1 MTVFAWVL
9 STTINEFT
17 HRFKVMKKII
27 LITLCLMSSLAIA
40 RNGQP
45 DPDPVPEID
54 GALAPQVMALAVG
67 IALLIKRKK

>member
-40 RNGQP
+40 RGGP
-45 DPDPVPEID
+45 PDPVPEID